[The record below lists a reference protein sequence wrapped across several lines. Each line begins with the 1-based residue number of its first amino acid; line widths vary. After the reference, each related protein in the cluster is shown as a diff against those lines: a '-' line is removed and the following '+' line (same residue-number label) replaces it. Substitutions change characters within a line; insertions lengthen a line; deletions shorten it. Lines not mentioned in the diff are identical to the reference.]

1 MTRFALGLV
10 LVAAPTLGLAEVA
23 TLQCTG
29 TSPSGA
35 KQTLTISYDEAAGW
49 VDDNGSIKFRDGV
62 TPYYLQGIK
71 VLYDRETRVYET
83 KKTTAG
89 EKFKGTCTPAGQKT
103 LAANTAG

>member
-10 LVAAPTLGLAEVA
+10 LVAAPALGLAEVA
-23 TLQCTG
+23 TLECTG
-29 TSPSGA
+29 TSPAGT
-35 KQTLTISYDEAAGW
+35 KQNLTIRYDEAAGW

-89 EKFKGTCTPAGQKT
+89 EKFKGTCAPAGQKP
-103 LAANTAG
+103 LAVANAG